1 MDSKKYM
8 LLINGQDK
16 TDSVASFRFQDG
28 MCEVVYTTSPTLTDL
43 GYTNIHE
50 FGGINTWPYET
61 EP

>member
-28 MCEVVYTTSPTLTDL
+28 MCDVVYCID
-43 GYTNIHE
+43 TNTYRYYVDAVTGHVSVAK
-50 FGGINTWPYET
+50 
-61 EP
+61 